1 MIENSFM
8 NIKNRSRKIT
18 PERDIPAGGG
28 SGAILSQ
35 GGRFG
40 GWSLYMEDG
49 KPAYTYNF
57 LGLARYTIAA
67 PDALA
72 TGPATDR
79 PGDAVQR
86 QDQQDHPR
94 SRAGEVV
101 GMFSTVSRSAVA
113 LALALLF
120 AAPSLAQGQGES
132 LGDTYRRVSTSVV
145 VIRARG
151 QEVTDDGMVGFK
163 EIGSGVL
170 ISADGKV
177 ATAAHVVQQMEDI
190 MVEFLGEDP
199 VAARVYASEQ
209 WADISILQLSVV
221 PRGATVAKL
230 VDSEPV
236 LIGDPVFLVGAPY
249 GLSYSLSQ
257 GVISAR
263 WAPDTVT
270 KEFPLAEFFQTDAVI
285 NTGNSGGPMF
295 NRAGDVIGIVSH
307 NISKSGGSEGLGF
320 AVTANSVKSLLVE
333 RNRRFWGFDAMLVA
347 GDMAQVL
354 KVPQSGGFLVKQVAK
369 DSVAAQLGLRGG
381 NRVAIVDGQRIV
393 VGGDI
398 LLKIQGITMASAGD
412 RARVLRELEGVKVGD
427 DLRVTILRDGEIAEL
442 TMKFA
447 GF

>member
-1 MIENSFM
+1 
-8 NIKNRSRKIT
+8 
-18 PERDIPAGGG
+18 
-28 SGAILSQ
+28 
-35 GGRFG
+35 
-40 GWSLYMEDG
+40 
-49 KPAYTYNF
+49 
-57 LGLARYTIAA
+57 
-67 PDALA
+67 
-72 TGPATDR
+72 
-79 PGDAVQR
+79 
-86 QDQQDHPR
+86 
-94 SRAGEVV
+94 V
-101 GMFSTVSRSAVA
+101 GMFSTVSRSAAA

-120 AAPSLAQGQGES
+120 AAPSLAQAQGES

-151 QEVTDDGMVGFK
+151 QEVTEDGIVGFK
-163 EIGSGVL
+163 EVGSGVL

-177 ATAAHVVQQMEDI
+177 ATAAHVVQQMEEI
-190 MVEFLGEDP
+190 TVEFLGEEP

-209 WADISILQLSVV
+209 WADVSILQLAVV

-236 LIGDPVFLVGAPY
+236 LTGDPVFLVGAPY

-320 AVTANSVKSLLVE
+320 AVTANTVKSLLVE

-347 GDMAQVL
+347 GDMAQAL

-369 DSVAAQLGLRGG
+369 DSVADRLGLRGG

-398 LLKIQGITMASAGD
+398 LLKVQGITMASAAD
-412 RARVLRELEGVKVGD
+412 RARVLKELEGVKVGD
-427 DLRVTILRDGEIAEL
+427 DLRVTILRDGEVAEL

>member
-1 MIENSFM
+1 MSNE
-8 NIKNRSRKIT
+8 
-18 PERDIPAGGG
+18 
-28 SGAILSQ
+28 
-35 GGRFG
+35 GR
-40 GWSLYMEDG
+40 
-49 KPAYTYNF
+49 
-57 LGLARYTIAA
+57 RAA
-67 PDALA
+67 
-72 TGPATDR
+72 T
-79 PGDAVQR
+79 
-86 QDQQDHPR
+86 
-94 SRAGEVV
+94 
-101 GMFSTVSRSAVA
+101 

-120 AAPSLAQGQGES
+120 AAPSLAQGQDES

-151 QEVTDDGMVGFK
+151 QEVTDGGLVRFK

-190 MVEFLGEDP
+190 TVEFLGEEP
-199 VAARVYASEQ
+199 VTARVFASEQ
-209 WADISILQLSVV
+209 WADISILQLSAV

-230 VDSEPV
+230 ADSEPV
-236 LIGDPVFLVGAPY
+236 LAGDPVFVVGAPY

-263 WAPDTVT
+263 WAADTVT

-295 NRAGDVIGIVSH
+295 NRAGEVIGIVSH

-320 AVTANSVKSLLVE
+320 AVTANTVKSLLVDGK
-333 RNRRFWGFDAMLVA
+333 RRFWGFDAMLVA
-347 GDMAQVL
+347 GEMAQAL

-369 DSVAAQLGLRGG
+369 DSVADRLGLKGG
-381 NRVAIVDGQRIV
+381 NRVAIVDGQRLV

-398 LLKIQGITMASAGD
+398 LLAIQGITMASGAD
-412 RARVLRELEGVKVGD
+412 RAKVLKELETVKVGD
-427 DLRVTILRDGEIAEL
+427 DLRVRIFRDDKIVEL
-442 TMKFA
+442 TMKFT